1 MIGGTDVQMQ
11 GKSQN
16 AQQLIELVNQS
27 PLLAAGVIPGSTRL
41 DARSGLEI
49 FEVNAE
55 VVRRRVTTNGTG
67 CGHRVIIGWQRC
79 LLFADRG
86 HPSLPV
92 VFSLVHHA
100 ATWTTAARF
109 QSLSTQLGSFEQVAA
124 QRTHTNPC
132 CRSLNSRESNE
143 NLFLEGGDFNE
154 AAAEMSERLSQMIN
168 TQAEDT
174 CQIVSRQPV
183 RPRIQER
190 FQKVTVNVRM
200 RCGIEDLKKV
210 LYMLETSVPMV
221 LTEELTVIK
230 PRARRRTNSP
240 SAQAQTALDI
250 RFNMSGYLGTGGG
263 P

>member
-1 MIGGTDVQMQ
+1 M
-11 GKSQN
+11 
-16 AQQLIELVNQS
+16 ALV
-27 PLLAAGVIPGSTRL
+27 STQENNRL
-41 DARSGLEI
+41 TA
-49 FEVNAE
+49 V
-55 VVRRRVTTNGTG
+55 
-67 CGHRVIIGWQRC
+67 
-79 LLFADRG
+79 LLFAITII
-86 HPSLPV
+86 LLY
-92 VFSLVHHA
+92 LVCFHWFIMRHIDYGNEI
-100 ATWTTAARF
+100 
-109 QSLSTQLGSFEQVAA
+109 SELSTQLGRFQQVAA
-124 QRTHTNPC
+124 QRPEYE
-132 CRSLNSRESNE
+132 SLLQSLDNRESNE

-221 LTEELTVIK
+221 LTEELTIIK

-240 SAQAQTALDI
+240 AAQTQAALDI
-250 RFNMSGYLGTGGG
+250 RFNMSGYLSTGGES
-263 P
+263 

>member
-1 MIGGTDVQMQ
+1 MALVSAQ
-11 GKSQN
+11 GN
-16 AQQLIELVNQS
+16 N
-27 PLLAAGVIPGSTRL
+27 RL
-41 DARSGLEI
+41 TA
-49 FEVNAE
+49 V
-55 VVRRRVTTNGTG
+55 
-67 CGHRVIIGWQRC
+67 
-79 LLFADRG
+79 LLFVITIIVLYLLCFHWFIMRHLDYG
-86 HPSLPV
+86 DEISE
-92 VFSLVHHA
+92 
-100 ATWTTAARF
+100 
-109 QSLSTQLGSFEQVAA
+109 LSTQLGRFQQVAA
-124 QRTHTNPC
+124 QRPEYQ
-132 CRSLNSRESNE
+132 SLLQSLDNRESNE

-183 RPRIQER
+183 RPRVQER

-240 SAQAQTALDI
+240 AAQAQTALDI
-250 RFNMSGYLGTGGG
+250 RFNMSGYLSTGGG
-263 P
+263 S